1 MSIPSTARE
10 YRLPEF
16 KGIDSL
22 TVKDAPVSKP
32 KSNEVLVKV
41 GAVSLNFRDL
51 AISTGNYPL
60 GYVYVFRCHARQR

>member
-1 MSIPSTARE
+1 MSVPSTARE

-22 TVKDAPVSKP
+22 VLKDAPVPIP

-51 AISTGNYPL
+51 MISAGTYPL
-60 GYVYVFRCHARQR
+60 KFVYTHI